1 MLLIFFYQ
9 TARGIDIERV
19 NLVINLD
26 MPADPETYLHRVGR
40 TGRFGMLIIY
50 ILRLYMHAHTQKNPV

>member
-1 MLLIFFYQ
+1 MLLILFYQ